1 MRKRNWRK
9 SKGGIERYGS
19 NWSSILNDSTNWPT
33 PMLPWTRY
41 IVLEQWINEQT
52 GGGGGF
58 QSRVDPQT
66 RDPPREERILS
77 PPLLPCVGQR
87 VDSLKRKANDLWP
100 EIISSGQV
108 SAGQWSLLANTLR
121 GGWFTF
127 PRFTLCLPRAGDNEG
142 VLLFSRMPVK
152 TARWVVNQ
160 IVEASCC
167 AIIVRGGYVRRRRGR
182 WFWTDR

>member
-1 MRKRNWRK
+1 MNKQ
-9 SKGGIERYGS
+9 GE
-19 NWSSILNDSTNWPT
+19 
-33 PMLPWTRY
+33 
-41 IVLEQWINEQT
+41 
-52 GGGGGF
+52 GGGGF

-167 AIIVRGGYVRRRRGR
+167 AIIVREGIRSKKERSMISNGSIKFLIRVNVGSKSSRESLRLGE
-182 WFWTDR
+182 